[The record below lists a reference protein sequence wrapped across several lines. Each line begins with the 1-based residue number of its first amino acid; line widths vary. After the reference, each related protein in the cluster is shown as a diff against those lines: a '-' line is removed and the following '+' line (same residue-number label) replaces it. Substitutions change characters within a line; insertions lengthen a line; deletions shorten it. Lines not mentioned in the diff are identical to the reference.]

1 MRRNMAEI
9 EIGILS
15 RQCLD
20 RRIPTPNL
28 LQTEAVPFIIV
39 MLVWLVV
46 VGILRSRH
54 CRLKI
59 PLSISAMLR
68 QLACLGG

>member
-1 MRRNMAEI
+1 MAEI
-9 EIGILS
+9 ESGILS

-28 LQTEAVPFIIV
+28 LQTEAVPFIII

-46 VGILRSRH
+46 VTTV
-54 CRLKI
+54 
-59 PLSISAMLR
+59 PQLSLY
-68 QLACLGG
+68 LVGVK